1 MTEWK
6 KALDT
11 KDEKIALKRWIAEDA
26 RFEAAVEIAN
36 KYLNEETFTPSET
49 ISEAKRLLV
58 EKNIHPEMAPSL
70 TAKATKEEIAE
81 FPFKVAEWNNHLSD
95 MRDVLIGAIHDKY
108 IDSEQ
113 IEIDYNEG
121 RLFQSDYKTP
131 YRETQTSDPLIAAY
145 DMLDG
150 NLETTATSTWDD
162 AVELYIKI
170 NKQEKKRERVKSE
183 RWEAK
188 TRQLLQRFSRA
199 FNGSKLAVADLD
211 KGKIRDWLYSTYPTA
226 PTRNRY
232 INTFSAVVNN
242 WNRENKNGV
251 FNPFSG
257 LANKQLEKEEAVDR
271 RSFTPEEWH
280 QFLNHVQE
288 LSDLELRIIGLLMIF
303 TGCRTSEAA
312 GLETKD
318 VKLSGNMP
326 HVVFATNKIRR
337 MDKKGLE
344 RAVPLLSPVL
354 DAMREYEA
362 PEQREAPYFRKYGHT
377 KGFDLAST
385 KLRHIV
391 NEKMGLKEDPSVVPY
406 SCRHTIID
414 RGDIASDVAQARTE
428 YIVGHRTAQ
437 SSRIHQNYGTKTPPS
452 ILYQDMIK
460 IFEVLLGNKS
470 CGGQANQPVGRIGQ
484 I

>member
-1 MTEWK
+1 MATKVKFLRTSSTGWYEYRRRVPEKLSLYFPRTKSGKLMTEWK

-26 RFEAAVEIAN
+26 RFEAALEIAN

-95 MRDVLIGAIHDKY
+95 MRDLLIGAIHDKY

-121 RLFQSDYKTP
+121 RLFQSDYKKP

-150 NLETTATSTWDD
+150 SLETTATSTWDD

-170 NKQEKKRERVKSE
+170 NKLEKKRERVKSE

-199 FNGSKLAVADLD
+199 FNGSKLAVAD
-211 KGKIRDWLYSTYPTA
+211 
-226 PTRNRY
+226 
-232 INTFSAVVNN
+232 
-242 WNRENKNGV
+242 
-251 FNPFSG
+251 
-257 LANKQLEKEEAVDR
+257 
-271 RSFTPEEWH
+271 
-280 QFLNHVQE
+280 
-288 LSDLELRIIGLLMIF
+288 
-303 TGCRTSEAA
+303 
-312 GLETKD
+312 
-318 VKLSGNMP
+318 
-326 HVVFATNKIRR
+326 
-337 MDKKGLE
+337 
-344 RAVPLLSPVL
+344 
-354 DAMREYEA
+354 
-362 PEQREAPYFRKYGHT
+362 
-377 KGFDLAST
+377 
-385 KLRHIV
+385 
-391 NEKMGLKEDPSVVPY
+391 
-406 SCRHTIID
+406 
-414 RGDIASDVAQARTE
+414 
-428 YIVGHRTAQ
+428 
-437 SSRIHQNYGTKTPPS
+437 
-452 ILYQDMIK
+452 
-460 IFEVLLGNKS
+460 
-470 CGGQANQPVGRIGQ
+470 IGQ